1 MGVIQSSINS
11 AIQSAGYLKKIKD
24 IKKDIKNDNQYISN
38 PNILK

>member
-1 MGVIQSSINS
+1 MGIIQGAINS
-11 AIQSAGYLKKIKD
+11 VMQSAGYLKKIKD